1 MSWALTCVLLVVVW
15 IAPMVTRWETHQAIA
30 MECEK
35 LGAFFVGDRVFECKR
50 KDANI
55 GAKP

>member
-1 MSWALTCVLLVVVW
+1 MSWVWTCIVIAALW
-15 IAPMVTRWETHQAIA
+15 ANHIIARWETHQTIA

-50 KDANI
+50 KDI